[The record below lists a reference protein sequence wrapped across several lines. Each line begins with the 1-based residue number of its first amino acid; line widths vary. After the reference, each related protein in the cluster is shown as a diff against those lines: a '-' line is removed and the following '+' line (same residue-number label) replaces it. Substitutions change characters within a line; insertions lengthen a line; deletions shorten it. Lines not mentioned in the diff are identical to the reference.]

1 MNRDETSKCSFVIFL
16 RVLNM
21 IDNFLSLML
30 VFGNSLKKPLNV
42 VKNDPYDKKNQCCWN
57 IGVCIVY
64 MTHCTYFKF
73 AVNFV
78 LEMAFRYQAIQR
90 KRYFDILFLF

>member
-42 VKNDPYDKKNQCCWN
+42 VKNDPYDKKTSAA
-57 IGVCIVY
+57 GTY
-64 MTHCTYFKF
+64 YHLHCLYDTLY
-73 AVNFV
+73 
-78 LEMAFRYQAIQR
+78 L
-90 KRYFDILFLF
+90 L